1 MERLEV
7 PIDLLD
13 REDCVLGNVLA
24 ACGILIG
31 SPGLQFVLMRRAL
44 LSCPGGMHCPRC
56 ARNAPAALPPYC
68 DCPNLSPRFILMGH
82 ALRRCMGVRAR
93 HLLCVR
99 AGHLLCCPQ

>member
-56 ARNAPAALPPYC
+56 ARNAPAALPP
-68 DCPNLSPRFILMGH
+68 
-82 ALRRCMGVRAR
+82 
-93 HLLCVR
+93 
-99 AGHLLCCPQ
+99 